1 MIKVIASGMIA
12 LCAALVASAS
22 LAAAPD
28 VDIML
33 IPPDGEQHFEF
44 TELTETAAGLAQID
58 LTGLEPREASSE
70 PGMKGL
76 SPESTFRLMN
86 SAKASSMGDLI
97 APGHPLQ
104 IPIRI

>member
-12 LCAALVASAS
+12 LCGALFASAS

-28 VDIML
+28 IEIML
-33 IPPDGEQHFEF
+33 IPPDGGQLVEF
-44 TELTETAAGLAQID
+44 DLTAPDVDLAQID
-58 LTGLEPREASSE
+58 LVALEPREASAE

-76 SPESTFRLMN
+76 SPESTYRLMN

-97 APGHPLQ
+97 APSHPLQ